1 MVGLASATSLQTKL
15 KQQRWLQLLETAES
29 LRFLSGNPRFTTRT
43 SQIHLHSMK
52 LVRWI
57 LILEYT
63 RKTKVVTAD
72 EITRIKKEIMSG
84 SVANP
89 NVGVISA
96 QELQRIRQEAVIHTA
111 AEKIAQQK
119 ILAEQMQQQQAK
131 ATAKKKYMQDLAS
144 EAQSLLGPEL
154 SDLQQEDLQKQS
166 ALRKNAEQVA
176 NENRDEVKY
185 MNQLVETDLPRS
197 HTQKSRW

>member
-1 MVGLASATSLQTKL
+1 MSAAPANSRITAIPLGKSKVYYKDKPDPLAQHEASKNGLSPT
-15 KQQRWLQLLETAES
+15 
-29 LRFLSGNPRFTTRT
+29 
-43 SQIHLHSMK
+43 
-52 LVRWI
+52 
-57 LILEYT
+57 EYA
-63 RKTKVVTAD
+63 RKAKVVTAD
-72 EITRIKKEIMSG
+72 EINRIKKEILSG
-84 SVANP
+84 SVADP

-96 QELQRIRQEAVIHTA
+96 QELQRIRQEAIIHTA

-144 EAQSLLGPEL
+144 EAQSQLGPEL

-185 MNQLVETDLPRS
+185 MNQLVDSRVTLRSPMQRWRWSETS
-197 HTQKSRW
+197 KSKRRNAS